1 MNRIDIPDNP
11 RVAGMVLDAEHKSRK
26 LEMGTLGNFLG
37 GATEKPGNI
46 AAIVIVAAMVALLAI
61 LFLGPDSAI
70 FPKRE
75 AVTLFGG
82 IITGALGFVFGRTT
96 SS

>member
-46 AAIVIVAAMVALLAI
+46 AWTAIVGSFVALLLV
-61 LFLGPDSAI
+61 LFCGPDSST
-70 FPKRE
+70 FPKSE